1 MSIIN
6 YFRRKKSAGLAKD
19 RLHIII
25 AQQRTDHRT
34 DYLPMLR
41 KEILAVIA
49 KYTHVNVENVKV
61 DLHTKDN
68 NSVLELNVVL
78 PDNEELKIEAT
89 TAPATAEE

>member
-1 MSIIN
+1 MN
-6 YFRRKKSAGLAKD
+6 LMTYFRRKKSAGLARD

-25 AQQRTDHRT
+25 AQQRNTNRT

-41 KEILAVIA
+41 KEILEVIA
-49 KYTHVNVENVKV
+49 KYTNVNIDNVKV

-78 PDNEELKIEAT
+78 PDGDGVFNE
-89 TAPATAEE
+89 AEEAVAE

>member
-1 MSIIN
+1 MN
-6 YFRRKKSAGLAKD
+6 LMTYFRRKKSADLAKD

-25 AQQRTDHRT
+25 AQQRTENRT

-49 KYTHVNVENVKV
+49 KYTHVNIDNVKV

-78 PDNEELKIEAT
+78 PDGDELLHE
-89 TAPATAEE
+89 PETAEAAAE